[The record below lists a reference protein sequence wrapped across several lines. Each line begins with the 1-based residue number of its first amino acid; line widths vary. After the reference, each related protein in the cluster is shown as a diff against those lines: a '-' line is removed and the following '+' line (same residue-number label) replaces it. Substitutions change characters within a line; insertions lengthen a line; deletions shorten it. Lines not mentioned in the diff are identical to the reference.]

1 MPFLVTDN
9 GSGEVIKTAYE
20 RLFLAFYGWSLK
32 TDGDKG
38 AYNVY
43 YATLM
48 LSLGL
53 LLNLAGIALLADRLV
68 PHPFLPYVMQLSK
81 IWWMIFMVAFAAIQ
95 YLYFSQGNRYRKLV
109 AAYGQSKEGLRD
121 GAHVKVLG
129 YLAAS
134 FVLVVVLLFV

>member
-1 MPFLVTDN
+1 
-9 GSGEVIKTAYE
+9 
-20 RLFLAFYGWSLK
+20 
-32 TDGDKG
+32 
-38 AYNVY
+38 
-43 YATLM
+43 
-48 LSLGL
+48 
-53 LLNLAGIALLADRLV
+53 
-68 PHPFLPYVMQLSK
+68 MQLSK

-134 FVLVVVLLFV
+134 FLCRGGAALRVVTILLFA

>member
-48 LSLGL
+48 LT
-53 LLNLAGIALLADRLV
+53 GIV
-68 PHPFLPYVMQLSK
+68 
-81 IWWMIFMVAFAAIQ
+81 
-95 YLYFSQGNRYRKLV
+95 
-109 AAYGQSKEGLRD
+109 
-121 GAHVKVLG
+121 VKSRRHSPTG
-129 YLAAS
+129 R
-134 FVLVVVLLFV
+134 